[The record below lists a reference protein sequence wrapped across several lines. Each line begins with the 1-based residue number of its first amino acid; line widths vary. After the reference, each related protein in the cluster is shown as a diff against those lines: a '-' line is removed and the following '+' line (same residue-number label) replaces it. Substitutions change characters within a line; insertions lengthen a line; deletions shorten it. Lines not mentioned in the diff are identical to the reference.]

1 MQFAKTDL
9 SSAVENQ
16 QLVDSFINRVF
27 VYDDK
32 IVVFLNYKDGQRS
45 VTFEELKNAIKKE
58 NTHKRECLSSF
69 KSGDPYRN

>member
-9 SSAVENQ
+9 SSVAEKQ
-16 QLVDSFINRVF
+16 QLVDNFINRVF

-58 NTHKRECLSSF
+58 NTHECECLSSF
-69 KSGDPYRN
+69 KSGDPYGN